1 MINEIKKIFTSLALC
16 AFISVSYA
24 HEVPTLTVD
33 DEGHFVLTI
42 PYLEF
47 ETVKG
52 KQAFRA
58 KLYSSTVT
66 MFEVDFESVQS
77 VVLQQNDSGDELPIA
92 FVECEVVSIYDGDTM
107 TLLCSENSEKT
118 KVRLYCIDTPE
129 MDQIAWGTEARD
141 HLRSL
146 TGKTVKLV
154 EIDEDI
160 YGRTVGEVYSNN
172 INLNLAQVKAGKAAV
187 YDAFCEKPDYK
198 AAEQEAK
205 EAQLGIWAEPG
216 LHQTPWEWRKQ

>member
-1 MINEIKKIFTSLALC
+1 MKKIFTSLALC
-16 AFISVSYA
+16 AFISISYA
-24 HEVPTLTVD
+24 HEVPTLTID

-47 ETVKG
+47 KTEKG
-52 KQAFRA
+52 KPAFRA

-66 MFEVDFESVQS
+66 TFEVDFDSVHP
-77 VVLQQNDSGDELPIA
+77 VVLQQNESADILA
-92 FVECEVVSIYDGDTM
+92 TTAVECEVLSIYDGDTM
-107 TLLCSENSEKT
+107 TVQCLGNSEKT

-129 MDQIAWGTEARD
+129 RDQIPWGTEARD
-141 HLRSL
+141 HLRSV

-160 YGRTVGEVYSNN
+160 YGRTVGEVYSDN

-187 YDAFCEKPDYK
+187 YDAFCEKPEYQ
-198 AAEQEAK
+198 AAETEAK
-205 EAQLGIWAEPG
+205 EAQLGIWAEAC
-216 LHQTPWEWRKQ
+216 LHQTPWEWRKQQ